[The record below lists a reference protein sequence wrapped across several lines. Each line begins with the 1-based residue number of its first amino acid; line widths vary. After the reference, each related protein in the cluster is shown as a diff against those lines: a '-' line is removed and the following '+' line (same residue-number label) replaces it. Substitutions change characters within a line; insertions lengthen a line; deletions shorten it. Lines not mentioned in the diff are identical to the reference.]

1 MAGRNT
7 PTLSIGS
14 AASSSKKRASQTFTL
29 ITMTRIIAGE
39 FGGRILSVPKSG
51 TRPTSD
57 RVREAIFSRLD
68 HADSLRGARVAD
80 LYAGSGALGLE
91 ALSRGSAHA
100 TFVESATPAV
110 RVIEANVR
118 ELGAGTRCSVVRER
132 VQAYLDR
139 AQQTWDLVF
148 LDPPYDIADGELA
161 AVVASAVPHLA
172 PHAPL
177 VLEVSSRKR
186 APEWPPGLQLV
197 QTKVYGETTVHFAE
211 RVR

>member
-1 MAGRNT
+1 
-7 PTLSIGS
+7 
-14 AASSSKKRASQTFTL
+14 
-29 ITMTRIIAGE
+29 MTRIIAGE
-39 FGGRILSVPKSG
+39 FGGRTLTVPKAG

-80 LYAGSGALGLE
+80 LFAGSGALGLE

-100 TFVESATPAV
+100 TFVESATSAV

-118 ELGAGTRCSVVRER
+118 ELGVGTRTSVVRER
-132 VQAYLDR
+132 VQPFLDR
-139 AQQTWDLVF
+139 TQQMWDLVF
-148 LDPPYDIADGELA
+148 LDPPYDIGDGDLA
-161 AVVASAVPHLA
+161 AVVAGVVPRLA

-186 APEWPPGLQLV
+186 TPEWPAGLQLV